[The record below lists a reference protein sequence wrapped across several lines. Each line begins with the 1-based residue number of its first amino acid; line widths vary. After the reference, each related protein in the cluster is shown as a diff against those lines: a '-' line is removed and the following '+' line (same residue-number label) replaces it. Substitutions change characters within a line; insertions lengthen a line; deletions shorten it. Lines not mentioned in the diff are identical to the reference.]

1 MILLLQAKQE
11 FRKEIQQ
18 ILPASQNFA
27 LLFGLI
33 APVMGLAS
41 FLASRFQIAL
51 PAEEPQRKPF
61 AEVIDLTLGIAAGLA
76 AMVFSLYENI
86 PVSIIFMLVSTGLFI
101 VHFRDLL
108 CVRILR
114 LIGFMMVIFTWAARS
129 LQNMSLYSE

>member
-11 FRKEIQQ
+11 FPKEIRQT
-18 ILPASQNFA
+18 LPATQNFA

-41 FLASRFQIAL
+41 FLASRFEIAL
-51 PAEEPQRKPF
+51 PAEEPQRKRF
-61 AEVIDLTLGIAAGLA
+61 AEVIDLPLGIAAGVA
-76 AMVFSLYENI
+76 AIVFALYENM
-86 PVSIIFMLVSTGLFI
+86 PVSVIFMLVSTGLFI

-108 CVRILR
+108 SVQILR
-114 LIGFMMVIFTWAARS
+114 LIGFMMVIFYVGNTS

>member
-11 FRKEIQQ
+11 FRKEIRQT
-18 ILPASQNFA
+18 LPATQNFA

-41 FLASRFQIAL
+41 CLASRFEIAL

-76 AMVFSLYENI
+76 AMVFALYENI

-114 LIGFMMVIFTWAARS
+114 LIGFMMVIFTWATRS